1 MVDKFKRLLRSEQT
15 FIILL
20 LILTGIFFY
29 LRSVNRNLYGDEIT
43 YFYVF
48 EEKGAFCNNADL
60 KEVKTFHDLLESQIN
75 HYNAVNGRA
84 IIHTIE
90 QFFSG
95 IAGVEL
101 FYVLNTILF
110 MVTIYIFVKMM
121 FNRTNV
127 FRYWLF
133 AIVVFLYLFP
143 QPESLWVSINFS
155 LNYLWPLCFSLLV
168 LYCWNAL
175 RTNVTNS
182 KVVLALMPILGFV
195 AGWSHE
201 SFAVPLS
208 AVIFI
213 YYCFNFKE
221 FSGKV
226 ALLIIPLWIGTALLV
241 FAPGN
246 FVRLQKEAFSGGG
259 VLSYLKQNPLAIK
272 LLPILIV
279 SALILWRKRMIR
291 IREFAKE
298 NYLWIGLFVLSLMF
312 VLVLGLRLGR
322 TYIAVE
328 LYSLILIIKLIKAV
342 GVKDKRLQR
351 LTRPVCVVITLLFI
365 VHQSFI
371 CNASI
376 KEKSNQDK
384 FINQY
389 IESADG
395 VAVYDYTDYGC
406 LLNPYVSRFL
416 IEIGDNP
423 DIKYFKETLELR
435 HTRRA
440 KRLVTITSTD
450 YDFISNYDKYL
461 KEDVGVKYSGPFY
474 AIDGCD
480 YAWALAD
487 SVDSKD
493 SFEFNYAPVA
503 FSDEGSLLVK
513 FKRLLIPDSYPSKE
527 IITEINNVDFDSRKF
542 LAIKI
547 TPMRSV
553 IDIKYVTSNNK

>member
-1 MVDKFKRLLRSEQT
+1 MVDKLKQILRSDHIY
-15 FIILL
+15 IILL

-60 KEVKTFHDLLESQIN
+60 KEVKTFHDLLESQVN
-75 HYNAVNGRA
+75 HYNVVNGRA

-110 MVTIYIFVKMM
+110 LVTIYVFVKMM
-121 FNRTNV
+121 FNHTNV

-143 QPESLWVSINFS
+143 QQASLWLSINFA

-175 RTNVTNS
+175 RTKNTKS
-182 KVVLALMPILGFV
+182 KAFLVLMSILGFV

-213 YYCFNFKE
+213 YYCINYKE

-246 FVRLQKEAFSGGG
+246 FVRLHNEAFSGSGA
-259 VLSYLKQNPLAIK
+259 LNYLKQNPLAIK

-279 SALILWRKRMIR
+279 LVLMLWLKRVIR

-298 NYLWIGLFVLSLMF
+298 NYLWIGLLVLSLMF
-312 VLVLGLRLGR
+312 VLVLGLRPGR

-328 LYSLILIIKLIKAV
+328 LYSFILIIKLIKAV
-342 GVKDKRLQR
+342 DIKDKGLKR
-351 LTRPVCVVITLLFI
+351 LTKPVTVVVTLLFI

-371 CNASI
+371 CSASI
-376 KEKSNQDK
+376 KEKSIQDK

-406 LLNPYVSRFL
+406 LLNPYVRRFL
-416 IEIGDNP
+416 LEIGDNP

-440 KRLVTITSTD
+440 KRLVTVTSTD

-461 KEDVGVKYSGPFY
+461 KEDRNVKYSGPFY
-474 AIDGCD
+474 AIEGCD

-487 SVDSKD
+487 SVADKD
-493 SFEFNYAPVA
+493 AFEFNYAPVA

-513 FKRLLIPDSYPSKE
+513 LKRLMIPDSYPLKQM
-527 IITEINNVDFDSRKF
+527 ITEINNVDFNSRKF

-553 IDIKYVTSNNK
+553 VDIKSVTSINK